1 MLHQLGDE
9 KIVSDGRTATNM
21 SPPQP
26 SSVDSAVESWGGSF
40 FDLTLS
46 PDHNKNLPATG
57 TIQKHPPNWNSQLF
71 DEITNENLNLQRE
84 LDLLSQEINE
94 CGNKAKRPLD
104 AEYVQMNALN
114 KNTQERS
121 PIERESVIATDFE
134 NLEMSHL
141 SDSRQWNCLNTSQP
155 SIRSEFL
162 AHHLL
167 TVELKK
173 DPVYEDFGFSVSD
186 GLYERGVFINRI
198 RKGGPADQTQFLQ
211 PYDRI
216 LQVNNTCTQDFD
228 CCLTVPLIATSG
240 DTLTLL
246 VARASSTEDVSME
259 GT

>member
-1 MLHQLGDE
+1 
-9 KIVSDGRTATNM
+9 M
-21 SPPQP
+21 SPPQS

-40 FDLTLS
+40 FDLSLS
-46 PDHNKNLPATG
+46 PDQNKNLPATG
-57 TIQKHPPNWNSQLF
+57 TIQKHPPDWNQKNLIRHSQIF

-84 LDLLSQEINE
+84 LDLLSQEIDKKE
-94 CGNKAKRPLD
+94 SKMSPD
-104 AEYVQMNALN
+104 SEYVQMHAVPSI
-114 KNTQERS
+114 KN
-121 PIERESVIATDFE
+121 ERESVIATDFE
-134 NLEMSHL
+134 NFEMSHI

-155 SIRSEFL
+155 SIRSEFF
-162 AHHLL
+162 AFNLL

-198 RKGGPADQTQFLQ
+198 RKGGPADQSQFLQ

-246 VARASSTEDVSME
+246 VARASGTDEVSISK
-259 GT
+259 TWH